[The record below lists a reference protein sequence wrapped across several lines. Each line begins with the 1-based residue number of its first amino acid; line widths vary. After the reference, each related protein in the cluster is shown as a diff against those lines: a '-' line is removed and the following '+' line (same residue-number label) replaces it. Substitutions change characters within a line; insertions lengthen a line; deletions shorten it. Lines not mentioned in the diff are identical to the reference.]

1 MTGLE
6 ILQAAKIAADKIRAF
21 VESAIAANPDLAPAG
36 QQLLDELNAAIG
48 ADALVAL
55 AEKLPAQIANI
66 AHGNLDPRDSPSN
79 AA

>member
-6 ILQAAKIAADKIRAF
+6 ILQAAKLAADKIKAF

-36 QQLLDELNAAIG
+36 ESLLAELNAAIT
-48 ADALVAL
+48 ADGLVAL

-66 AHGNLDPRDSPSN
+66 GHGQLDPRDSPSN